1 MAMLRGVLLGGLMLI
16 SFFGYAQKYAQS
28 SGNWIAITWSSDQA
42 GLIPSPGTPT
52 ALDDV
57 YTNGRNITIT
67 TAVSCRNLA
76 VSYNVAGSLVFNV
89 GSSLTVTSA
98 MFTWDDGAQFFSG
111 PSVNVFLGSGAIV
124 AITFTGANYNSFGGL
139 FFDNQVLAYWNSNS
153 PIGRA
158 TFNLPNTST
167 FSIDNDGV
175 NSIAINQ
182 FFINNNSDL
191 KTSFF
196 NFPIS
201 PASAGLEISTNFSLS
216 NPTTVFDCSVP
227 IRGTSTLSSRINSTS
242 ISGTLLTNSYF
253 NATTFNMGA
262 SGVLRTSFSGS
273 DQTEG
278 WWYQSASPTG
288 GTINASATINFDA
301 DAAQNI
307 PARSYG
313 NLILDAAS
321 SVTKSLSS
329 GTLNVTGTLTILNSG
344 VSLNTASASGI
355 NIGGNLVS
363 NANWTSSVPVAFNGV
378 AAQSISGSGSMAFNS
393 GLTLGKASGTLT
405 LNQNISIQNGLTISS
420 GTLDLGSN
428 NVNLSGNL
436 SVSGSLVASN
446 STLTITGATSIT
458 SGSPSLNNLT
468 ISGTGS
474 FTAPSS
480 FSLTGNLSNS
490 GSFNSNNGT
499 ITFNGTTAQSI
510 SGTSTL
516 TNINCNTTSGGSV
529 SINGNVT
536 LNGVLTLSS
545 SGIFDADGSGGGV
558 FTVASLD
565 QNAGGRIAA
574 LPNPGNFSGEVTV
587 QRFIHSQAGGDY
599 RYLSMPITTNQ
610 NNLSRWKA
618 AIGVTGAFSD
628 RSVNSEFANI
638 QDSGN
643 TNPSVFTWN
652 GTAYVGVT
660 GADTGATTLSSRTG
674 YVAYNYNNGS
684 VTASYR
690 GDIET
695 GSVPISISNVN
706 GNFNLV
712 PNPYPSPI
720 DFDNVSKSNI
730 NNSLWLRTGNNT
742 FSSYVGGVA
751 TLPPFVG
758 WGGEI
763 AIGQSFWTQ
772 SNGGG
777 STLTLNE
784 TDKTN
789 NSVRFLRTETPT
801 NYVRLTLTGADQLDE
816 AVIRFADG
824 GSDDLNGKFDAV
836 KRKNGNYVSAF
847 GQNNYLNLSVYTVSA
862 AIDYAIKGIAP
873 LSATEATRIVPLKVA
888 DAKNG
893 NYTLKFTEL
902 STFDLGYKI
911 FLKDKFLS
919 KEVEIEDN
927 EEYEFSI
934 TSNASTTGS
943 ARFELVFRKDIVT
956 ALEPTL
962 TQEVLVYPNPVSSD
976 GRLTIVIPEQ
986 LDAPILSIFLYDMK
1000 GSVIYSSEND
1010 KKILEPGVKTIEMG
1024 QAGTGLYILNITSG
1038 NEIKS
1043 IRVLKR

>member
-1 MAMLRGVLLGGLMLI
+1 MSMSRGVVLIGLMLI
-16 SFFGYAQKYAQS
+16 SFFCHAQRYARAN
-28 SGNWIAITWSSDQA
+28 GPWNTAIWAATPA
-42 GLIPSPGTPT
+42 GAPGSAAIPT
-52 ALDDV
+52 ATDDV
-57 YTNGRNITIT
+57 FTNTFLVTLPSGSAT
-67 TAVSCRNLA
+67 CRNLNI
-76 VSYNVAGSLVFNV
+76 SYNIANSLAISAGRTITVTGTLNGWDDAGTFEEFPNTSVLTFAAGS
-89 GSSLTVTSA
+89 S
-98 MFTWDDGAQFFSG
+98 M
-111 PSVNVFLGSGAIV
+111 I
-124 AITFTGANYNSFGGL
+124 FTGANIQPTYDPYL
-139 FFDNQVLAYWNSNS
+139 VFFWDNTVPL
-153 PIGRA
+153 GRV
-158 TFNLPNTST
+158 TFN
-167 FSIDNDGV
+167 FSGTKNLLFPLSV
-175 NSIAINQ
+175 SAILRLQ
-182 FFINNNSDL
+182 SGSLTADPGSDL
-191 KTSFF
+191 S
-196 NFPIS
+196 
-201 PASAGLEISTNFSLS
+201 G
-216 NPTTVFDCSVP
+216 
-227 IRGTSTLSSRINSTS
+227 NSTATLQIDAGAS
-242 ISGTLLTNSYF
+242 LITDDPLINFNNYQISGTLQTSSTISAAGGAGSLTVNSGGVLNSSGTITT
-253 NATTFNMGA
+253 NATTITGTINVSNA
-262 SGVLRTSFSGS
+262 LNTSGTFLMNAGGGLNSSFSGGS
-273 DQTEG
+273 QTEG
-278 WWYQSASPTG
+278 WWSNSNRPTTVTLDPTSTINYSGPSQNIYTRSYTNLTLSGSGTKTVAGSGSMNVSGNFSFANSGITCSSSFPVIFDGSGAQAFSGG
-288 GTINASATINFDA
+288 GTANFNGGLQVNKSA
-301 DAAQNI
+301 
-307 PARSYG
+307 
-313 NLILDAAS
+313 
-321 SVTKSLSS
+321 
-329 GTLNVTGTLTILNSG
+329 GTLTISQ
-344 VSLNTASASGI
+344 
-355 NIGGNLVS
+355 NL
-363 NANWTSSVPVAFNGV
+363 T
-378 AAQSISGSGSMAFNS
+378 
-393 GLTLGKASGTLT
+393 
-405 LNQNISIQNGLTISS
+405 IQNGLTISS

-474 FTAPSS
+474 FTAPSA
-480 FSLTGNLSNS
+480 FSIAGNLSNS

-499 ITFNGTTAQSI
+499 ITFNGTNAQSI

-599 RYLSMPITTNQ
+599 RYLSMPVTTNQ

-660 GADTGATTLSSRTG
+660 GVTTGATTLSSRTG
-674 YVAYNYNNGS
+674 YVAYNYNNS
-684 VTASYR
+684 STTASYR
-690 GDIET
+690 GAIET

-720 DFDNVSKSNI
+720 DFDIISKSNI

-751 TLPPFVG
+751 TLPPFGG
-758 WGGEI
+758 WTGEI

-801 NYVRLTLTGADQLDE
+801 NYVRLTLTGADQSDE
-816 AVIRFADG
+816 TVVRFTDG

-836 KRKNGNYVSAF
+836 KRKNGNYVSAL

-862 AIDYAIKGIAP
+862 AIDYAIKGIAL

-919 KEVEIEDN
+919 KEVEIAEN

-943 ARFELVFRKDIVT
+943 ARFELVFRKDIVM

-962 TQEVLVYPNPVSSD
+962 SQEVLVYPNPVSSD

>member
-1 MAMLRGVLLGGLMLI
+1 MTVFRGALLGGLLFLV
-16 SFFGYAQKYAQS
+16 SFSGTAQRYARA
-28 SGNWIAITWSSDQA
+28 SGLWSGPIWASTPGGTA
-42 GLIPSPGTPT
+42 GSAATPT
-52 ALDDV
+52 ATDDV
-57 YTNGRNITIT
+57 YTNGFQISSAFSISCKDLFIDSNFGSPSIVLSSFATLTVNGTLTGWDGSGDAVPIPNCITFLGTSRLRLTGTNITGLDY
-67 TAVSCRNLA
+67 APDYVVYA
-76 VSYNVAGSLVFNV
+76 F
-89 GSSLTVTSA
+89 
-98 MFTWDDGAQFFSG
+98 DD
-111 PSVNVFLGSGAIV
+111 
-124 AITFTGANYNSFGGL
+124 T
-139 FFDNQVLAYWNSNS
+139 S
-153 PIGRA
+153 PIGRLIFDFG
-158 TFNLPNTST
+158 T
-167 FSIDNDGV
+167 GV
-175 NSIAINQ
+175 TRRIIAPLNV
-182 FFINNNSDL
+182 
-191 KTSFF
+191 
-196 NFPIS
+196 
-201 PASAGLEISTNFSLS
+201 
-216 NPTTVFDCSVP
+216 TT
-227 IRGTSTLSSRINSTS
+227 TLTLT
-242 ISGTLLTNSYF
+242 SGTLVPDGGAFIQL
-253 NATTFNMGA
+253 GA
-262 SGVLRTSFSGS
+262 SGSMVISSGS
-273 DQTEG
+273 TLITNDPIHGGSSSLLFNSLSITGTLTTSSYVNSTNITFNSGGTLNTSYSGTEG
-278 WWYQSASPTG
+278 WWFGSNRPTG
-288 GTINASATINFDA
+288 GPPIDPNFTVNYSASSN
-301 DAAQNI
+301 QNI
-307 PARSYG
+307 YTTTYG
-313 NLILDAAS
+313 NLTLGGVS
-321 SVTKSLSS
+321 TKSAF
-329 GTLNVTGTLTILNSG
+329 GGG
-344 VSLNTASASGI
+344 SLNI
-355 NIGGNLVS
+355 LGNLTFS
-363 NANWTSSVPVAFNGV
+363 NASTVLSCSQAVIFNGSS
-378 AAQSISGSGSMAFNS
+378 AQSISGGGTANFNG
-393 GLTLGKASGTLT
+393 GLQVNKSAGILT
-405 LNQNISIQNGLTISS
+405 ISQNLTIQNGLTISS

-499 ITFNGTTAQSI
+499 ITFNGANAQSI

-529 SINGNVT
+529 SINGNVS

-545 SGIFDADGSGGGV
+545 SGIFDADGSGSGV

-652 GTAYVGVT
+652 GTAYVAVT
-660 GADTGATTLSSRTG
+660 GATTGATTLSSRTG

-695 GSVPISISNVN
+695 GSVPISISNGN

-720 DFDNVSKSNI
+720 DFDNISKSNI

-836 KRKNGNYVSAF
+836 KRKNGNYVSAL

-873 LSATEATRIVPLKVA
+873 LSATEATRIIPLKVA

-962 TQEVLVYPNPVSSD
+962 SQEVLVYPNPVSSD